1 MNWTTLYI
9 TGRSDFREDV
19 RKKLENSKLDVM
31 PGYLESST
39 AKGHWDL
46 YWINDQYTL
55 RNVKEA
61 IGSKVIWKYRLQ
73 FFQDLEEFIETG
85 SDVNA
90 RIEKDEEQQLEEVLR
105 SMAKAS

>member
-9 TGRSDFREDV
+9 TGRNDFRDDV

-31 PGYLESST
+31 SGYLESST

-55 RNVKEA
+55 RDVKEA
-61 IGSKVIWKYRLQ
+61 IGSKLVWKYRLR

-85 SDVNA
+85 NDYNTRPA
-90 RIEKDEEQQLEEVLR
+90 KDEEKQLEEVLKW
-105 SMAKAS
+105 MANAS